1 MQFNVFEKYFR
12 DAKPW
17 GQGSIRVLRL
27 RALGF
32 KVLGFRVV
40 VFRMPGL

>member
-1 MQFNVFEKYFR
+1 MEFNVFDKYFR

-27 RALGF
+27 RVSGL
-32 KVLGFRVV
+32 KVLRFRVV